1 MKQLFVCFIVLVM
14 IFTLISCSHE
24 TPPNSEI
31 PSDDE
36 STLDENVNQDEKL
49 PPPMPD
55 YNIISFDSFDEL
67 YAFLYSDESAQTEWI
82 SNKYSFNPDDYL
94 DPVKIRRTYEFTQ
107 RIIRQPIPMI
117 STNETISYI
126 ELEEYSGVAEKS
138 FQVYCE
144 RFGVTVY
151 YPMEEYSDYIQNGDL
166 RGYYRNAHPKSNYS
180 NYYSNPEKYKYS
192 IETVK
197 LDRTDM
203 DSEAI
208 LFVPA
213 YSPPF
218 VVFIRDGLI
227 IKITIFNN
235 PEQAIE
241 KLIAL
246 ANGLEIIDVTQEGQ
260 E

>member
-1 MKQLFVCFIVLVM
+1 MKRLFICFIVQII

-36 STLDENVNQDEKL
+36 STLDENVNQNDE
-49 PPPMPD
+49 PSSPMPD
-55 YNIISFDSFDEL
+55 YNTLCFDSLDEL

-82 SNKYSFNPDDYL
+82 SNRYSVGPGYDF
-94 DPVKIRRTYEFTQ
+94 DPVEIRRIYEFTQ
-107 RIIRQPIPMI
+107 RITRQPIPMI
-117 STNETISYI
+117 STDESISYV
-126 ELEEYSGVAEKS
+126 ELEEYYVVAVDKNLRVCCES
-138 FQVYCE
+138 FS
-144 RFGVTVY
+144 VTVY
-151 YPMEEYSDYIQNGDL
+151 YPMEKYSDYIRNGDL
-166 RGYYRNAHPKSNYS
+166 MAYYRNAHPESNFI
-180 NYYSNPEKYKYS
+180 SNPEKYKYLL
-192 IETVK
+192 ETVE

-208 LFVPA
+208 LFIPE
-213 YSPPF
+213 STPQSSI
-218 VVFIRDGLI
+218 FIREGLI

-235 PEQAIE
+235 PEQAVE

-246 ANGLEIIDVTQEGQ
+246 ANALEIIDVTQECR